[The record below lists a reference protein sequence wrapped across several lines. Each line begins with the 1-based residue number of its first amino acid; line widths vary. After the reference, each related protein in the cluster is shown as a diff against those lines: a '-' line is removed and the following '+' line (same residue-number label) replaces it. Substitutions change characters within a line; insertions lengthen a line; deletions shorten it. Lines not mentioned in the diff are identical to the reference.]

1 MTEQEKKALNE
12 AKASATQN
20 LSDKQ
25 INVNARKK
33 PFVVGETSYVV
44 VDKKLLLKGSDDSFN
59 GNNYIRLEGVGISL
73 KAFTEI
79 GCIYDKAGKD
89 ITTGNVVDTM
99 AAVITS
105 SGVAFEDGQKIN
117 LKVKDVVPVV
127 RGGQPT
133 SRIVWQLV

>member
-1 MTEQEKKALNE
+1 MTDKEKKALNE
-12 AKASATQN
+12 AKQTAAQN

-25 INVNARKK
+25 ISVNSRKK
-33 PFVVGETSYVV
+33 PFVVGEASHVV
-44 VDKKLLLKGSDDSFN
+44 VDTKLLLKGNDDSFN
-59 GNNYIRLEGVGISL
+59 GNNYIRLEGVGVSL

-99 AAVITS
+99 AAVIEAA
-105 SGVAFEDGQKIN
+105 GVPFKDGQKIN